1 MKQVM
6 LSARN
11 LYLTRK
17 MRHPVLKTKCR
28 ILFLCAGGC
37 PMEAVLYPSPFCS
50 AVLQRTTIRFWPP
63 LVQVNSVR
71 GSSEGRA
78 SPSVLCR

>member
-37 PMEAVLYPSPFCS
+37 PMEAVL
-50 AVLQRTTIRFWPP
+50 
-63 LVQVNSVR
+63 
-71 GSSEGRA
+71 
-78 SPSVLCR
+78 